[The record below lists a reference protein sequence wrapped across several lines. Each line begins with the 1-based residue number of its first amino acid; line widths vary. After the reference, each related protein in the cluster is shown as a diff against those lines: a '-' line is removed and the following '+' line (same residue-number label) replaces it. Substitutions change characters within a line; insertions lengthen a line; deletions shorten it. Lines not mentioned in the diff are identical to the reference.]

1 MSLLRWLGLCVLLLV
16 VACGREPVAPPAGK
30 GPALWRVEGHGL
42 NGWLFGTIHVL
53 PKGVAWRTDKI
64 RAAIKEADQLVL
76 ESAEIQDRARTMAL
90 FEKMGRSPGLPP
102 LEARVPVD
110 EREEL
115 QRIAGEGGM
124 STQLLSSYESWAAA
138 MLVSAVAQQSLHIS
152 GNEGVEPALIDEF
165 RTAGKPISGL
175 ETVARQFGAFD
186 TLPEAAQRRLLAQTV
201 EETRGMKALY
211 ERILRA
217 WLEGDLTAIAREDE
231 MGEQPDPV
239 VVEAVL
245 VARNRDWSEA
255 VRKLRGRP
263 FIAVG
268 TGHLTGRDNLI
279 GLLEAKGYKIM
290 RVQ

>member
-1 MSLLRWLGLCVLLLV
+1 
-16 VACGREPVAPPAGK
+16 
-30 GPALWRVEGHGL
+30 
-42 NGWLFGTIHVL
+42 
-53 PKGVAWRTDKI
+53 
-64 RAAIKEADQLVL
+64 
-76 ESAEIQDRARTMAL
+76 
-90 FEKMGRSPGLPP
+90 MGRSPGLPP

-115 QRIAGEGGM
+115 QRIAGEGGT

-138 MLVSAVAQQSLHIS
+138 MLVSSAAQQSLHVS
-152 GNEGVEPALIDEF
+152 GDEGVEPVLIGEF
-165 RTAGKPISGL
+165 RAAGKPISGL

-217 WLEGDLTAIAREDE
+217 WLEGDLAAIAREDE
-231 MGEQPDPV
+231 TGEQPDPV

-255 VRKLRGRP
+255 VGKLRGRP

-279 GLLEAKGYKIM
+279 GLLGAKGYKIT

>member
-1 MSLLRWLGLCVLLLV
+1 VSLLRWLGLCVLLLV
-16 VACGREPVAPPAGK
+16 AACGREPVAPPEGK

-42 NGWLFGTIHVL
+42 DGWMFGTIHVL
-53 PKGVAWRTDKI
+53 PKDVAWRTDKI
-64 RAAIKEADQLVL
+64 RAAIKEADQLAL

-110 EREEL
+110 ERGEL
-115 QRIAGEGGM
+115 QRIAGEGGT

-138 MLVSAVAQQSLHIS
+138 MLVSAAAQQSLHVS
-152 GNEGVEPALIDEF
+152 GDEGVEPALIDEF

-217 WLEGDLTAIAREDE
+217 WLEGDLAAIAREDE

-255 VRKLRGRP
+255 VGKLRGRP

-279 GLLEAKGYKIM
+279 GLLEAKGYKIT